1 MKKRISLL
9 LVLLLL
15 LCLGGCASQP
25 AVEAPPLQES
35 TPLQQEPIRIA
46 LIDTGISQKAI
57 PVSQIAEGKNYILPD
72 ADTADIIGHGTAM
85 ASIIVGCDAA
95 GISGVCS
102 SAILVP
108 LVYHSEDE
116 SGERIKGDVE
126 MLSQIIRDAIDVYDC
141 KIINISAGSLTD
153 SPSLASAIAY
163 AEEMDVLVV
172 ASAGNDGSDTAYYP
186 GCYDTVLCVGAANE
200 SLNDRAVFSNRNDS
214 IDILAPGENV
224 TVATMRGNAMAY
236 SGTSCAT
243 AYVSAFAANLLAE
256 NPALSAKELRS
267 KIIASA
273 QTVDG
278 WKILNTEDCQ
288 ETIS

>member
-1 MKKRISLL
+1 MKRNILAL
-9 LVLLLL
+9 FFMVLM
-15 LCLGGCASQP
+15 LCICSCATQP
-25 AVEAPPLQES
+25 AVEMPPTQA
-35 TPLQQEPIRIA
+35 EPVRIA

-57 PVSQIAEGKNYILPD
+57 SVSQIAEGKNYILPD
-72 ADTADIIGHGTAM
+72 ADTTDIIGHGTAM

-95 GISGVCS
+95 GISGVCP

-141 KIINISAGSLTD
+141 KIISISAGSLTD
-153 SPSLASAIAY
+153 SPSLASAVVY

-172 ASAGNDGSDTAYYP
+172 ASAGNDGNDTAYYP
-186 GCYDTVLCVGAANE
+186 SCYDNVLCVGAVNE
-200 SLNDRAVFSNRNDS
+200 SSNGIALFSNSNGS
-214 IDILAPGENV
+214 VDILAPGENV
-224 TVATMRGNAMAY
+224 TVATKRGNAMAY

-243 AYVSAFAANLLAE
+243 AYISAFAAHLLAE
-256 NPALSAKELRS
+256 NPTLSAKELRS
-267 KIIASA
+267 RIIASA

-278 WKILNTEDCQ
+278 WKILNAEDCQ
-288 ETIS
+288 EKIT

>member
-1 MKKRISLL
+1 MKRNILAL
-9 LVLLLL
+9 FFMVLM
-15 LCLGGCASQP
+15 LCICSCATQP
-25 AVEAPPLQES
+25 AVEMPPTQA
-35 TPLQQEPIRIA
+35 EPVRIA
-46 LIDTGISQKAI
+46 LIDTGISEKAI
-57 PVSQIAEGKNYILPD
+57 PVSRIAEGKNYILPD

-95 GISGVCS
+95 GISGVCP

-141 KIINISAGSLTD
+141 KIISISAGSLTD
-153 SPSLASAIAY
+153 SPSLASAVVY

-172 ASAGNDGSDTAYYP
+172 ASAGNDGNDTAYYP
-186 GCYDTVLCVGAANE
+186 SCYNNVLCVGAANE
-200 SLNDRAVFSNRNDS
+200 SLNGKAVFSNSNGS
-214 IDILAPGENV
+214 VDILAPGENV
-224 TVATMRGNAMAY
+224 TVATKRGNAMAY

-256 NPALSAKELRS
+256 NPALSAEELRI

-273 QTVDG
+273 KVVDG
-278 WKILNTEDCQ
+278 WRILP
-288 ETIS
+288 